1 MLFRSLDILNDYEE
15 ASGQKINK
23 TKTTLFF
30 SKATDVALK
39 NNIKEAW
46 EFRKLCN
53 TKNIWVYLHLLGK
66 GKNQVSTTSRR
77 GYEEKFKDGKGNYSH
92 KQEGKC

>member
-1 MLFRSLDILNDYEE
+1 MEECGKELDILNDYEE

-39 NNIKEAW
+39 NYIKEAW
-46 EFRKLCN
+46 GVLE
-53 TKNIWVYLHLLGK
+53 I
-66 GKNQVSTTSRR
+66 
-77 GYEEKFKDGKGNYSH
+77 
-92 KQEGKC
+92 